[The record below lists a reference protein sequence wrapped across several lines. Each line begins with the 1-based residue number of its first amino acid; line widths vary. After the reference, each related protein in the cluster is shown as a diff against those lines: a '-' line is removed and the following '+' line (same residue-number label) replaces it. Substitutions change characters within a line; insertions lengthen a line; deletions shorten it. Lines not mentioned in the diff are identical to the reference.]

1 MGMSEVLKINCTLYT
16 GPLNTEI
23 KGYVRGVE
31 SSVHN
36 IHTFNVTH
44 VKGVESVKHCTV
56 LRIKDQKIKSYVEG
70 IESSVCGCL
79 RYNISH
85 F

>member
-1 MGMSEVLKINCTLYT
+1 MSEVSKVNSVLYT

-31 SSVHN
+31 SSVHI

-44 VKGVESVKHCTV
+44 VKGVKSVKYCTKNKGS
-56 LRIKDQKIKSYVEG
+56 KDQKL
-70 IESSVCGCL
+70 CQRC
-79 RYNISH
+79 
-85 F
+85 